1 VRVGGGERYFFNMK
15 NAAVR
20 EYLTQKVA
28 AIYNMGV
35 RYIKNDFNAALR
47 WTSDADVI
55 NENQRYA
62 MQFYSELNEKFP
74 DLYVENCG
82 SGGMRADYGMLKNFC
97 IQSTSD
103 QEIYYYYPSIAQGML
118 ANILP
123 EHAGIW
129 SFPYP
134 NLFDLR
140 SDEIAMER
148 EAERCANGRQTV
160 FNMVTAI
167 AGNLYLSGR
176 IDYADDFNSALI
188 AEGIEQSWGLNDSLK
203 DGEGLIQ
210 EANIK
215 NVLVL
220 EEGDFDPVNKRIGD
234 TLMVHTVI
242 KVKIKPVIF
251 ASLLKDKSE
260 FEFHTD
266 LHIDKIIL

>member
-1 VRVGGGERYFFNMK
+1 
-15 NAAVR
+15 
-20 EYLTQKVA
+20 
-28 AIYNMGV
+28 
-35 RYIKNDFNAALR
+35 
-47 WTSDADVI
+47 
-55 NENQRYA
+55 
-62 MQFYSELNEKFP
+62 
-74 DLYVENCG
+74 VENCG

-140 SDEIAMER
+140 SDETAMER

-188 AEGIEQSWGLNDSLK
+188 AEGIEYFKSIRPFKSEASAVFPNGFADISSL
-203 DGEGLIQ
+203 GEFATLGLINR
-210 EANIK
+210 EKGRLLIFFWK
-215 NVLVL
+215 YGGKKTEFKV
-220 EEGDFDPVNKRIGD
+220 PVK
-234 TLMVHTVI
+234 
-242 KVKIKPVIF
+242 
-251 ASLLKDKSE
+251 
-260 FEFHTD
+260 
-266 LHIDKIIL
+266 